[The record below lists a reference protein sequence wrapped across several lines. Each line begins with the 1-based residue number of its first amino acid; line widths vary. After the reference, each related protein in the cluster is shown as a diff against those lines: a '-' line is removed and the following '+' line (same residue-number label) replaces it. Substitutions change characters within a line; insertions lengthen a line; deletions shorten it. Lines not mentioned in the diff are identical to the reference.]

1 VDLLT
6 GSAPDLN
13 GAGTAESAWL
23 ASPDL
28 FHLPRWNPQPGSSGR
43 VVVIAPHPD
52 DEILGA
58 GGTVARLMARGV
70 EHIAVAVTDGEASH
84 PGRAD
89 ELRRAR
95 PLESQQSARTLGTT
109 PALRYRLG
117 LPDGGVQAARLARHL
132 ENVLERGDLV
142 LAPWEADGHPDHAEA
157 ALGARLACAA
167 KGANVLAY
175 VVWAWHW
182 ASPLQLPWREAR
194 RIELGPELGTKKR
207 AAVRCFTTQIEGAE
221 PILTPEVID
230 RLTRDFEVLLE
241 P

>member
-1 VDLLT
+1 MDLLT

-13 GAGTAESAWL
+13 GGGTAESTWL

-52 DEILGA
+52 DEILGP
-58 GGTVARLMARGV
+58 GGTVARLVALGA
-70 EHIAVAVTDGEASH
+70 EHIVVAVTDGEASH

-95 PLESQQSARTLGTT
+95 ALESRQSAKILGTT

-117 LPDGGVQAARLARHL
+117 LPDGRVQAARLAKCL

-142 LAPWEADGHPDHAEA
+142 LAPWEGDGHPDHEQA

-167 KGANVLAY
+167 NGANVLAY
-175 VVWAWHW
+175 LVWAWHW
-182 ASPLQLPWREAR
+182 ASPCQLPWGKAR
-194 RIELGPELGTKKR
+194 RIELGPELQTKKR
-207 AAVRCFTTQIEGAE
+207 AAVRCFTTQIEGTE
-221 PILTPEVID
+221 PILTPEAID